1 MINIF
6 LEAKNLKT
14 HEAKFVEVLLQVIGA
29 SPTQYRVVPLGG
41 KDTLEI
47 SKNHFLQNTAEG
59 GINLIIFDADTQAN
73 NGGYDKRKTELM
85 TKINDLGIK
94 AELFLWPDDS
104 RDGDVETLL
113 DDIACHD
120 RHSRFFGCFNDYECC
135 LGNDYLHPN
144 MKGKLYTYIT
154 SMHLSKRQRDAI
166 GSGDWLFENSDY
178 WNLDSP
184 ILEPIKSFL
193 LRYL

>member
-14 HEAKFVEVLLQVIGA
+14 PEAKFVEVLLRVIGA
-29 SPTQYRVVPLGG
+29 SSTQYRVVPLGG
-41 KDTLEI
+41 KDTLEV

-59 GINLIIFDADTQAN
+59 GTNLIIFDADTQSN
-73 NGGYDKRKTELM
+73 NGGYEKRKSELL
-85 TKINDLGIK
+85 TKIRELGIN
-94 AELFLWPDDS
+94 AELFLWPDDN

-113 DDIACHD
+113 DDIARHD
-120 RHSRFFGCFNDYECC
+120 LHNRFFGCFNDYECC

-144 MKGKLYTYIT
+144 RKGKLYTYIT
-154 SMHLSKRQRDAI
+154 SMHLTKRQRDAI
-166 GSGDWLFENSDY
+166 GSGDWLFENPDY

-193 LRYL
+193 RRYL